1 MNPAPTMAKRC
12 MIMTCLQAPR
22 RNSLP
27 KPIQELGAAPW
38 NRQEPDPS
46 TLWRM
51 SAPTGAH
58 PDPPEFPQPKVREVD
73 VVADRY
79 VDECVARYPEI
90 ATFLGIPDHDDSWS
104 DYSPSGLADRIDHVR
119 RTIAAL
125 HTVAP
130 CDEREN
136 TAKEAMLERLG
147 MEVELYDAHITSSR
161 VSVIGGQAQ
170 EIRSIFDL
178 MPTDSED
185 AWRNIAARLRSV
197 HQPLDQVRETLSAEA
212 REGNISAVRQI
223 NATIEQIRSWTGET
237 GDDDFFA
244 GLIARAPEHD
254 AQLLSDLSGAADEA
268 RQAFSAFADWLG
280 TSLAPLAPSLDAV
293 GEERYALD
301 SRYFLGAVIDL
312 EEAYQW
318 GFEELHRIQEAQ
330 RAIARDLVAEPDIKA
345 AYAALDA
352 DPARRIEGAEAFR
365 TWMQNLADQ
374 AVANLAGKHFD
385 IPDPIKRIECCIA
398 PTHDGSIYYT
408 DPAEDF
414 SRPGQMWWAVPEGI
428 DTFSTWKEVTTV
440 YHEGVPG
447 HHLQVAQNA
456 YRSELLNRWQRKL
469 FFCSGHGEGWALYAE
484 QLMDELGYLESG
496 DRMGMLDAQAFRT
509 IRVIIDIGMHLQLQ
523 IPKIN
528 AWRFRPGERWTPE
541 AGFEFMMENCSTDEP
556 TLRFE
561 LDRYLG
567 WPGQA
572 PSYKVGERIWLE
584 AREDARQR
592 QGAAFDL
599 SKFHAD
605 ALNLGP
611 LGLDPLRAALAR
623 I

>member
-1 MNPAPTMAKRC
+1 
-12 MIMTCLQAPR
+12 
-22 RNSLP
+22 
-27 KPIQELGAAPW
+27 
-38 NRQEPDPS
+38 
-46 TLWRM
+46 
-51 SAPTGAH
+51 
-58 PDPPEFPQPKVREVD
+58 
-73 VVADRY
+73 
-79 VDECVARYPEI
+79 
-90 ATFLGIPDHDDSWS
+90 
-104 DYSPSGLADRIDHVR
+104 
-119 RTIAAL
+119 
-125 HTVAP
+125 
-130 CDEREN
+130 
-136 TAKEAMLERLG
+136 
-147 MEVELYDAHITSSR
+147 VELYDAHITASR
-161 VSVIGGQAQ
+161 VSVIAGQAQ
-170 EIRSIFDL
+170 EIRAIFDL
-178 MPTDSED
+178 MPTDSDD

-197 HQPLDQVRETLSAEA
+197 QRPLSQVRETLSTEA
-212 REGNISAVRQI
+212 RDGNISAVRQI
-223 NATIEQIRSWTGET
+223 DATIDQIRSWTGET
-237 GDDDFFA
+237 GSDDFFA
-244 GLIARAPEHD
+244 SLVTRAPDHD
-254 AQLLSDLSGAADEA
+254 GLKSDIRAAANEA
-268 RQAFSAFADWLG
+268 RQAFSHFADWLG
-280 TSLAPLAPSLDAV
+280 SSLAPLAPSLDAV

-312 EEAYQW
+312 DEAYQW
-318 GFEELHRIQEAQ
+318 GFDELHRIQEAQ
-330 RAIARDLVAEPDIKA
+330 RAIAHDLVGEPDIKA
-345 AYAALDA
+345 AYAALDG
-352 DPARRIEGAEAFR
+352 DPARRIAGAEAFR
-365 TWMQNLADQ
+365 AWMQHLADQ
-374 AVANLAGKHFD
+374 AVDSLAGKHFD
-385 IPDPIKRIECCIA
+385 IPDPIKKIECCIA

-447 HHLQVAQNA
+447 HHLQIAQNA

-469 FFCSGHGEGWALYAE
+469 CFCSGHGEGWALYAE
-484 QLMDELGYLESG
+484 QLMDELGYLEPGS
-496 DRMGMLDAQAFRT
+496 RMGMLDAQAFRT

-528 AWRFRPGERWTPE
+528 PWRFRPGQRWSPD
-541 AGFEFMMENCSTDEP
+541 AGFEFMMNNCSTDEP

-572 PSYKVGERIWLE
+572 PAYKLGERIWLE
-584 AREDARQR
+584 AREEARRR

>member
-1 MNPAPTMAKRC
+1 MSSPPGT
-12 MIMTCLQAPR
+12 QQD
-22 RNSLP
+22 SH
-27 KPIQELGAAPW
+27 QHG
-38 NRQEPDPS
+38 QPS
-46 TLWRM
+46 
-51 SAPTGAH
+51 
-58 PDPPEFPQPKVREVD
+58 VREVD
-73 VVADRY
+73 LIADRY
-79 VDECVARYPEI
+79 VDECVARYPET
-90 ATFLGIPDHDDSWS
+90 ATYLGIPDHDDSWS
-104 DYSPSGLADRIDHVR
+104 DYSPDGLADRIDHIR

-125 HTVAP
+125 HRAAP
-130 CDEREN
+130 SDEREN
-136 TAKEAMLERLG
+136 AAKEAMLERLG
-147 MEVELYDAHITSSR
+147 LEVELYDAHITASR
-161 VSVIGGQAQ
+161 VSVIAGQAQ
-170 EIRSIFDL
+170 EIRWIFDL
-178 MPTDSED
+178 MPTDSE
-185 AWRNIAARLRSV
+185 AGWRNIASRLRTV
-197 HQPLDQVRETLSAEA
+197 YRPLSEVRETLSAEA

-223 NATIEQIRSWTGET
+223 HATVDQIRSWTGET

-244 GLIARAPEHD
+244 GLVARAPEQD
-254 AQLLSDLSGAADEA
+254 TLRSDLNSAANEA
-268 RQAFSAFADWLG
+268 RRAFSEFADWLE
-280 TSLAPLAPSLDAV
+280 TSLGPLAPSLDAV

-312 EEAYQW
+312 GETYQW
-318 GFEELHRIQEAQ
+318 GFEELHRVQQAQ
-330 RAIARDLVAEPDIKA
+330 RAIAKDLVGEPNIKA
-345 AYAALDA
+345 AYEALDQ
-352 DPARRIEGAEAFR
+352 DPARRIAGAEAFR
-365 TWMQNLADQ
+365 SWMQDLADQ

-385 IPDPIKRIECCIA
+385 IPDPVKRIECCIA

-447 HHLQVAQNA
+447 HHLQIAQNA

-484 QLMDELGYLESG
+484 QLMDELGYLEPG
-496 DRMGMLDAQAFRT
+496 DRMGMLDAQAFRA

-528 AWRFRPGERWTPE
+528 PWHFRPGERWTPD
-541 AGFEFMMENCSTDEP
+541 AGFEFMIQNSSTDEP

-584 AREDARQR
+584 AREDARRR

>member
-1 MNPAPTMAKRC
+1 MSARPGTQPHAD
-12 MIMTCLQAPR
+12 Q
-22 RNSLP
+22 
-27 KPIQELGAAPW
+27 
-38 NRQEPDPS
+38 PS
-46 TLWRM
+46 TR
-51 SAPTGAH
+51 S
-58 PDPPEFPQPKVREVD
+58 VREVD
-73 VVADRY
+73 RIADRY
-79 VDECVARYPEI
+79 VDECVARYPET
-90 ATFLGIPDHDDSWS
+90 ATYLGIPDHDDSWS
-104 DYSPSGLADRIDHVR
+104 DYSPSGLADRIAHVR
-119 RTIAAL
+119 HTIAAL
-125 HTVAP
+125 HSAAP
-130 CDEREN
+130 RDEREN

-147 MEVELYDAHITSSR
+147 MEVELYDAHITASR
-161 VSVIGGQAQ
+161 ISVIAGQAQ
-170 EIRSIFDL
+170 EIRAIFDL

-185 AWRNIAARLRSV
+185 AWRNITARLHSV
-197 HQPLDQVRETLSAEA
+197 QQPLSQVRETLSAEA
-212 REGNISAVRQI
+212 RDGNISAVRQI
-223 NATIEQIRSWTGET
+223 VGTTDQIRSWTGET

-244 GLIARAPEHD
+244 GLVARAPDRE
-254 AQLLSDLSGAADEA
+254 ALRADLSAAADEA
-268 RQAFSAFADWLG
+268 RQAFSHFADWLEA
-280 TSLAPLAPSLDAV
+280 SLAPLAPSLDAV

-301 SRYFLGAVIDL
+301 SRYFLGAVVDL

-318 GFEELHRIQEAQ
+318 GFEELHRIQQAQ
-330 RAIARDLVAEPDIKA
+330 RAIAEDLVGESDIKE
-345 AYAALDA
+345 AYAALDR
-352 DPARRIEGAEAFR
+352 DPARRIAGAEAFR
-365 TWMQNLADQ
+365 AWMQELADQ
-374 AVANLAGKHFD
+374 AISNLAGEHFD

-414 SRPGQMWWAVPEGI
+414 SRPGQMWWAVPQGI

-447 HHLQVAQNA
+447 HHLQIAQNA

-484 QLMDELGYLESG
+484 QLMDELGYLEPG

-528 AWRFRPGERWTPE
+528 AWQFRPGERWTPE
-541 AGFEFMMENCSTDEP
+541 AGFEFMMNNCSTDEP

-572 PSYKVGERIWLE
+572 PSYKLGERIWLE
-584 AREDARQR
+584 AREDARRR
-592 QGAAFDL
+592 QGASFDL
-599 SKFHAD
+599 RKFHAD

>member
-1 MNPAPTMAKRC
+1 MSSPPGTQQDSHRHD
-12 MIMTCLQAPR
+12 Q
-22 RNSLP
+22 
-27 KPIQELGAAPW
+27 
-38 NRQEPDPS
+38 PS
-46 TLWRM
+46 
-51 SAPTGAH
+51 
-58 PDPPEFPQPKVREVD
+58 VREVD
-73 VVADRY
+73 LIADRY
-79 VDECVARYPEI
+79 VDECVARYPET
-90 ATFLGIPDHDDSWS
+90 ATYLGIPDHDDSWS
-104 DYSPSGLADRIDHVR
+104 DYSPDGLADRIDHIR

-125 HTVAP
+125 HRAAP
-130 CDEREN
+130 SDEREN

-147 MEVELYDAHITSSR
+147 LEVELYDAHITASR
-161 VSVIGGQAQ
+161 VSVIAGQAQ
-170 EIRSIFDL
+170 EIRWIFDL
-178 MPTDSED
+178 MPTDSE
-185 AWRNIAARLRSV
+185 AGWRNIASRLRTV
-197 HQPLDQVRETLSAEA
+197 YRPLSEVRETLSAEA

-223 NATIEQIRSWTGET
+223 HATVDQIRSWTGEA

-244 GLIARAPEHD
+244 GLVARAPEQD
-254 AQLLSDLSGAADEA
+254 TLRSDLNSAANEA
-268 RQAFSAFADWLG
+268 RRAFSEFADWLE
-280 TSLAPLAPSLDAV
+280 TSLGPLAPSLDAV

-301 SRYFLGAVIDL
+301 SRYFLGAVIDFG
-312 EEAYQW
+312 ETYQW
-318 GFEELHRIQEAQ
+318 GFEELHRIQQAQ
-330 RAIARDLVAEPDIKA
+330 RAIAKDLVGEPNIKA
-345 AYAALDA
+345 AYEALDQ
-352 DPARRIEGAEAFR
+352 DPARRIAGAEAFR
-365 TWMQNLADQ
+365 SWMQDLADQ

-385 IPDPIKRIECCIA
+385 IPDPVKRIECCIA

-447 HHLQVAQNA
+447 HHLQIAQNA

-484 QLMDELGYLESG
+484 QLMDELGYLEPG
-496 DRMGMLDAQAFRT
+496 DRMGMLDAQAFRA

-528 AWRFRPGERWTPE
+528 PWHFRPGERWTPD
-541 AGFEFMMENCSTDEP
+541 AGFEFMIQNSSTDEP

-584 AREDARQR
+584 AREDARRR

>member
-1 MNPAPTMAKRC
+1 M
-12 MIMTCLQAPR
+12 
-22 RNSLP
+22 
-27 KPIQELGAAPW
+27 
-38 NRQEPDPS
+38 EPVPEDPS

-51 SAPTGAH
+51 SSPPGTQRD
-58 PDPPEFPQPKVREVD
+58 PDEHRQPSVREVD
-73 VVADRY
+73 AIADRF
-79 VDECVARYPEI
+79 VDECVALYPET
-90 ATFLGIPDHDDSWS
+90 ATFLGVHDHDDSWS
-104 DYSPSGLADRIDHVR
+104 DYSPSGLADRIAHVR

-125 HTVAP
+125 HAAAP
-130 CDEREN
+130 CDERET

-147 MEVELYDAHITSSR
+147 MDVELYEAHITASR

-170 EIRSIFDL
+170 EIRAIFDL

-185 AWRNIAARLRSV
+185 AWRNIAARLRTV
-197 HQPLDQVRETLSAEA
+197 QRPLSQVRETLTTEA
-212 REGNISAVRQI
+212 RDGNISAARQI
-223 NATIEQIRSWTGET
+223 RATIDQIRSWTGES
-237 GDDDFFA
+237 GHDDFFA
-244 GLIARAPEHD
+244 AITARAPQQE
-254 AQLLSDLSGAADEA
+254 ALQSDLRGAADEA
-268 RQAFSAFADWLG
+268 RQAFSNFADWLG
-280 TSLAPLAPSLDAV
+280 TSLEPLAPSLDAV

-312 EEAYQW
+312 EETYQW
-318 GFEELHRIQEAQ
+318 GFEELNRIQEAQ
-330 RAIARDLVAEPDIKA
+330 RTIARDLVDEPNIKA
-345 AYAALDA
+345 AYRALDE
-352 DPARRIEGAEAFR
+352 DPARRITGAEAFR
-365 TWMQNLADQ
+365 SWMQNLADQ

-385 IPDPIKRIECCIA
+385 IPEPVKKIECCIA

-447 HHLQVAQNA
+447 HHLQIAQNA
-456 YRSELLNRWQRKL
+456 YRADLLNRWQRKL

-484 QLMDELGYLESG
+484 QLMDELGYLEPA
-496 DRMGMLDAQAFRT
+496 DRMGMLDAQAFRA
-509 IRVIIDIGMHLQLQ
+509 IRVVIDIGMHLQLE
-523 IPKIN
+523 IPTIN
-528 AWRFRPGERWTPE
+528 PWRFRPGERWTPE
-541 AGFEFMMENCSTDEP
+541 AGLEFMMQNSSTDEP

-572 PSYKVGERIWLE
+572 PAYKVGERIWLE
-584 AREDARQR
+584 AREDARRR

>member
-1 MNPAPTMAKRC
+1 MSSPPGT
-12 MIMTCLQAPR
+12 QQD
-22 RNSLP
+22 SH
-27 KPIQELGAAPW
+27 QHG
-38 NRQEPDPS
+38 QPS
-46 TLWRM
+46 
-51 SAPTGAH
+51 
-58 PDPPEFPQPKVREVD
+58 VREVD
-73 VVADRY
+73 LIADRY
-79 VDECVARYPEI
+79 VDECVARYPET
-90 ATFLGIPDHDDSWS
+90 ATYLGIPDHDDSWS
-104 DYSPSGLADRIDHVR
+104 DYSPDGLADRIDHIR

-125 HTVAP
+125 HRAAP
-130 CDEREN
+130 SDEREN

-147 MEVELYDAHITSSR
+147 LEVELYDAHITASR
-161 VSVIGGQAQ
+161 VSVIAGQAQ
-170 EIRSIFDL
+170 EIRWIFDL
-178 MPTDSED
+178 MPTDSE
-185 AWRNIAARLRSV
+185 AGWRNIASRLRTV
-197 HQPLDQVRETLSAEA
+197 YRPLSEVRETLSAEA

-223 NATIEQIRSWTGET
+223 HATVDQIRSWTGET

-244 GLIARAPEHD
+244 GLVARAPEQD
-254 AQLLSDLSGAADEA
+254 TLRSDLNSAANEA
-268 RQAFSAFADWLG
+268 RRAFSEFADWLE
-280 TSLAPLAPSLDAV
+280 TSLGPLAPSLDAV

-312 EEAYQW
+312 GETYQW
-318 GFEELHRIQEAQ
+318 GFEELHRIQQAQ
-330 RAIARDLVAEPDIKA
+330 RAIAKDLVGEPNIKA
-345 AYAALDA
+345 AYEALDQ
-352 DPARRIEGAEAFR
+352 DPARRIAGAEAFR
-365 TWMQNLADQ
+365 SWMQDLADQ

-385 IPDPIKRIECCIA
+385 IPDPVKRIECCIA

-447 HHLQVAQNA
+447 HHLQIAQNA

-484 QLMDELGYLESG
+484 QLMDELGYLEPG
-496 DRMGMLDAQAFRT
+496 DRMGMLDAQAFRA

-528 AWRFRPGERWTPE
+528 PWHFRPGERWTPD
-541 AGFEFMMENCSTDEP
+541 AGFEFMIQNSSTDEP

-584 AREDARQR
+584 AREDARRR

>member
-1 MNPAPTMAKRC
+1 MSSPPGT
-12 MIMTCLQAPR
+12 QQD
-22 RNSLP
+22 SH
-27 KPIQELGAAPW
+27 QHD
-38 NRQEPDPS
+38 QPS
-46 TLWRM
+46 
-51 SAPTGAH
+51 
-58 PDPPEFPQPKVREVD
+58 VREVD
-73 VVADRY
+73 LIADRY
-79 VDECVARYPEI
+79 VDECVARYPET
-90 ATFLGIPDHDDSWS
+90 ATYLGIPDHDDSWS
-104 DYSPSGLADRIDHVR
+104 DYSPDGLADRIDHIR

-125 HTVAP
+125 HRAAP
-130 CDEREN
+130 SDEREN
-136 TAKEAMLERLG
+136 AAKEAMLERLG
-147 MEVELYDAHITSSR
+147 LEVELYDAHITASR
-161 VSVIGGQAQ
+161 VSVIAGQAQ
-170 EIRSIFDL
+170 EIRWIFDL
-178 MPTDSED
+178 MPTDSE
-185 AWRNIAARLRSV
+185 AGWRNIASRLRTV
-197 HQPLDQVRETLSAEA
+197 YRPLSEVRETLSAEA

-223 NATIEQIRSWTGET
+223 HATVDQIRSWTGET

-244 GLIARAPEHD
+244 GLVARAPEQD
-254 AQLLSDLSGAADEA
+254 TLRSDLNSAANEA
-268 RQAFSAFADWLG
+268 RRAFSEFADWLE
-280 TSLAPLAPSLDAV
+280 TSLGPLAPSLDAV

-312 EEAYQW
+312 GETYQW
-318 GFEELHRIQEAQ
+318 GFEELHRIQQAQ
-330 RAIARDLVAEPDIKA
+330 RAIAKDLVGEPNIKA
-345 AYAALDA
+345 AYEALDQ
-352 DPARRIEGAEAFR
+352 DPARRIAGAEAFR
-365 TWMQNLADQ
+365 SWMQDLADQ

-385 IPDPIKRIECCIA
+385 IPDPVKRIECCIA

-447 HHLQVAQNA
+447 HHLQIAQNA

-484 QLMDELGYLESG
+484 QLMDELGYLEPG
-496 DRMGMLDAQAFRT
+496 DRMGMLDAQAFRA

-528 AWRFRPGERWTPE
+528 PWHFRPGERWTPD
-541 AGFEFMMENCSTDEP
+541 AGFEFMIQNSSTDEP

-584 AREDARQR
+584 AREDARRR

>member
-1 MNPAPTMAKRC
+1 MSARPGTQPHAD
-12 MIMTCLQAPR
+12 Q
-22 RNSLP
+22 
-27 KPIQELGAAPW
+27 
-38 NRQEPDPS
+38 PS
-46 TLWRM
+46 TR
-51 SAPTGAH
+51 S
-58 PDPPEFPQPKVREVD
+58 VREVD
-73 VVADRY
+73 RIADRY
-79 VDECVARYPEI
+79 VDECVARYPET
-90 ATFLGIPDHDDSWS
+90 ATYLGIPDHDDSWS
-104 DYSPSGLADRIDHVR
+104 DYSPSGLADRIAHVR
-119 RTIAAL
+119 HTIAAL
-125 HTVAP
+125 HSAAP
-130 CDEREN
+130 RDEREN

-147 MEVELYDAHITSSR
+147 MEVELYDAHITASR
-161 VSVIGGQAQ
+161 ISVIAGQAQ
-170 EIRSIFDL
+170 EIRAIFDL

-185 AWRNIAARLRSV
+185 AWRNITARLHSV
-197 HQPLDQVRETLSAEA
+197 QQPLSQVRETLSAEA
-212 REGNISAVRQI
+212 RDGNISAVRQI
-223 NATIEQIRSWTGET
+223 VGTTDQIRSWTGET

-244 GLIARAPEHD
+244 GLVARAPDRE
-254 AQLLSDLSGAADEA
+254 ALRADLSAAADEA
-268 RQAFSAFADWLG
+268 RQAFSHFADWLEA
-280 TSLAPLAPSLDAV
+280 SLAPLAPSLDAV

-301 SRYFLGAVIDL
+301 SRYFLGAVVDL

-318 GFEELHRIQEAQ
+318 GFEELHRIQQAQ
-330 RAIARDLVAEPDIKA
+330 RAIAEDLVGESDIKE
-345 AYAALDA
+345 AYAALDR
-352 DPARRIEGAEAFR
+352 DPARRIAGAEAFR
-365 TWMQNLADQ
+365 AWMQELADQ
-374 AVANLAGKHFD
+374 AISNLAGEHFD

-414 SRPGQMWWAVPEGI
+414 SRPGQMWWAVPQGI

-447 HHLQVAQNA
+447 HHLQIAQNA
-456 YRSELLNRWQRKL
+456 YRSELLNR
-469 FFCSGHGEGWALYAE
+469 CSGHGEGWALYAE
-484 QLMDELGYLESG
+484 QLMDELGYLEPG

-528 AWRFRPGERWTPE
+528 PWQFRPGERWTPE
-541 AGFEFMMENCSTDEP
+541 AGFEFMMNNCSTDEP

-572 PSYKVGERIWLE
+572 PSYKLGERIWLE
-584 AREDARQR
+584 AREDARRR
-592 QGAAFDL
+592 QGASFDL
-599 SKFHAD
+599 RKFHAD

>member
-1 MNPAPTMAKRC
+1 MSSPPGT
-12 MIMTCLQAPR
+12 Q
-22 RNSLP
+22 
-27 KPIQELGAAPW
+27 Q
-38 NRQEPDPS
+38 DPYQH
-46 TLWRM
+46 
-51 SAPTGAH
+51 G
-58 PDPPEFPQPKVREVD
+58 QPSVREVD
-73 VVADRY
+73 LIADRY
-79 VDECVARYPEI
+79 VDECVARYPET
-90 ATFLGIPDHDDSWS
+90 ATYLGIPDHDDSWS
-104 DYSPSGLADRIDHVR
+104 DYSPDGLADRIDHIR

-125 HTVAP
+125 HGAAP
-130 CDEREN
+130 SDEREN

-147 MEVELYDAHITSSR
+147 LEVELYDAHITASR
-161 VSVIGGQAQ
+161 VSVIAGQAQ
-170 EIRSIFDL
+170 EIRWIFDL
-178 MPTDSED
+178 MPTDSE
-185 AWRNIAARLRSV
+185 AGWRNIASRLRTV
-197 HQPLDQVRETLSAEA
+197 YRPLSEVRETLSAEA

-223 NATIEQIRSWTGET
+223 HATVDQIRSWTGEA

-244 GLIARAPEHD
+244 GLVARAPEQD
-254 AQLLSDLSGAADEA
+254 TLRSDLNSAANEA
-268 RQAFSAFADWLG
+268 RRAFSEFADWLE
-280 TSLAPLAPSLDAV
+280 TSLGPLAPSLDAV

-301 SRYFLGAVIDL
+301 SRYFLGAVIDFG
-312 EEAYQW
+312 ETYQW
-318 GFEELHRIQEAQ
+318 GFEELHRIQQAQ
-330 RAIARDLVAEPDIKA
+330 RAIAKDLVGEPNIKA
-345 AYAALDA
+345 AYEALDQ
-352 DPARRIEGAEAFR
+352 DPARRIAGAEAFR
-365 TWMQNLADQ
+365 SWMQDLADQ

-385 IPDPIKRIECCIA
+385 IPDPVKRIECCIA

-447 HHLQVAQNA
+447 HHLQIAQNA

-484 QLMDELGYLESG
+484 QLMDELGYLEPG
-496 DRMGMLDAQAFRT
+496 DRMGMLDAQAFRA

-528 AWRFRPGERWTPE
+528 PWHFRPGERWTPD
-541 AGFEFMMENCSTDEP
+541 AGFEFMIQNSSTDEP

-584 AREDARQR
+584 AREDARRR